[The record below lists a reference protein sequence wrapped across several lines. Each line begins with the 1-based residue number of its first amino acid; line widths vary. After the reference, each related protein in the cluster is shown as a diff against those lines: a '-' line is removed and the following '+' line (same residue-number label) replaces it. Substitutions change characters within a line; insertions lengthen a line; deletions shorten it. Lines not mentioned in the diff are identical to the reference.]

1 MARDLAGLLGE
12 LRISHTY
19 IVGYSMGGAIAQEF
33 ARQFPDRVLGL
44 VLCAMMCG
52 DPRAIYAPPSIVR
65 VMRELDGL
73 TRNRPPKLLISR
85 GDSSGIGFLS

>member
-1 MARDLAGLLGE
+1 

-44 VLCAMMCG
+44 VLCATMCG
-52 DPRAIYAPPSIVR
+52 GPRAIYAPPSIVR
-65 VMRELDGL
+65 LMRELDGL
-73 TRNRPPKLLISR
+73 TPQEIARQIS
-85 GDSSGIGFLS
+85 